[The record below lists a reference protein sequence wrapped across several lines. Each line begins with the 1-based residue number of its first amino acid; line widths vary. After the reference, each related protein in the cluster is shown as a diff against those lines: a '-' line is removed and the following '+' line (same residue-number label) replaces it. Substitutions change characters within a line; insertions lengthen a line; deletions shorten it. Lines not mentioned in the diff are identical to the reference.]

1 MIIVTGE
8 KVERI
13 GFVNTENF
21 IFLGL
26 DEEYM
31 SERDQQVFIARVTR
45 ETLLGL
51 RQDRFLVSATCVGLA
66 ERQMAD
72 GKPR

>member
-1 MIIVTGE
+1 
-8 KVERI
+8 
-13 GFVNTENF
+13 
-21 IFLGL
+21 
-26 DEEYM
+26 M